1 MKIKYILPLLLILSL
16 GACGKKETGAK
27 PRGSRNDD
35 RQAVMVE
42 ELALRDVDE
51 YIRVSGKVEGITD
64 IVMSSES
71 AGRVLALYKKLGD
84 SVKQGE
90 RLGMVENEVLRIRLQ
105 QAETA
110 YSAAESSL
118 ENVQRNL
125 DYATS
130 SRAQNLI
137 SEAEYSTA
145 LSAFRN
151 AKAGFDGAQA
161 GLESARVAY
170 NNSYL
175 LAPEKGRIS
184 QVHVSLGQYIAPGA
198 PVVSITDAS
207 TLVLKTG
214 VGESQIGKIKVGQT
228 ATISHQGQE
237 YSAKVRG
244 LGIRPMLASS
254 NYPVELSI
262 SGGGGILPG
271 MVISAKI
278 KVNTYRNLLYTE
290 IANIENQYD
299 KNYLYVVREEGDK
312 VIADKHE
319 VTLGKSISEFVE
331 LTDGVEVGGRIVISG
346 SENLEDG
353 SAVNIRN

>member
-1 MKIKYILPLLLILSL
+1 MLILGL
-16 GACGKKETGAK
+16 GACGKKETAAK

-161 GLESARVAY
+161 GLESARTAY

-207 TLVLKTG
+207 TLILKTG

-228 ATISHQGQE
+228 AIISHQGQE

-262 SGGGGILPG
+262 SGGGILPG